1 MIRLPPI
8 STRTDTLIPY
18 TPLFRASECMKEPI
32 MSRAA
37 LTKSHERDNT
47 SHDNGGQAA
56 FDKDAI
62 AARINGR
69 ITELGIN
76 QAELV
81 RRSSIPKQTVSRILL
96 GQSVPAT
103 RQLFPL
109 ADAPEASP
117 RWLIYGTGPQ
127 RPPALIDASEED
139 WVVLPFN
146 TD

>member
-96 GQSVPAT
+96 GQSVPET

-109 ADAPEASP
+109 A
-117 RWLIYGTGPQ
+117 
-127 RPPALIDASEED
+127 ED
-139 WVVLPFN
+139 RKSTRLN
-146 TD
+146 SSH